1 MERGFS
7 SMKRMVILLAAVIS
21 VLMLFSAAGENSGE
35 DTFVITGLPESGLLS
50 EEAYY
55 PISALL
61 NGEKVECEWSVSN
74 SKAARISTAKKL
86 KTSDVKSAIS
96 FTLTAEHEETGLTAT
111 VDLTLVPNAKSIKI
125 EYNGKTQSS
134 FELSAELTNGPVEF
148 ALSGVVSPKEAGA
161 ALVWTSSDENVAT
174 VNSDG
179 LVTLIGAGSATIT
192 VSTANEKQAEA
203 LVSGYYLPESITLDA
218 PEDLAVKDTAKI
230 VCTIYPEKAAQ
241 SPLKYV
247 SSDEKTISV
256 NQKGEIKALRAG
268 TCEIT
273 VTSLN
278 GISESVTI
286 ECYKPVSSLSIT
298 DSFYVAVGETK
309 PIPVTVKPDDAKY
322 KELTYYSEKPEVATV
337 DEYGNVTGIK
347 EGTAIIGARSVN
359 GIVTEKSVKVKYV
372 ALKSLVNDAFFESL
386 LPGETAPYPVAF
398 NPANATNREV
408 FFESR
413 DPQIASVDENGIIT
427 AHTAGRTEIYC
438 EAKSMDPITL
448 IVRVLEDESVLP
460 LEGIIVGINPGH
472 QITRDFTQLPV
483 APGSSKTKNANS
495 GYVIGVKTKNPEY
508 QVTLDVSMKLKEKL
522 EALGATVV
530 MTRTTNDVKINN
542 IDRAKMLNEA
552 ECDIA
557 LQIHCNNS
565 DNERKTGFLVYTKSK
580 DLQSQ
585 AIGDYIYI
593 GTSEVAGTEISEC
606 KLNDGYMSLNWSTTP
621 AVLLELGY
629 MSNPEEDVLLGTPEY
644 QELLAEGIAK
654 SLVYYFD

>member
-1 MERGFS
+1 
-7 SMKRMVILLAAVIS
+7 MKRMVILLAAVIS
-21 VLMLFSAAGENSGE
+21 VLMLFSAVGENSGE

-179 LVTLIGAGSATIT
+179 LVALIGAGSATIT

-230 VCTIYPEKAAQ
+230 MCTVYPEKAAQ

-359 GIVTEKSVKVKYV
+359 GIVTEKSIKVKYV

-386 LPGETAPYPVAF
+386 LPGETVPYPVVF

-427 AHTAGRTEIYC
+427 AHTAGRTEIHC

-552 ECDIA
+552 GCDIA

-654 SLVYYFD
+654 GLVCYFD

>member
-1 MERGFS
+1 
-7 SMKRMVILLAAVIS
+7 MVILLAAVIS

-179 LVTLIGAGSATIT
+179 LVALIGAGSATIT

-278 GISESVTI
+278 GISQSVTI
-286 ECYKPVSSLSIT
+286 ECFKPVSSLSIT

-359 GIVTEKSVKVKYV
+359 GIVTEKSIKVKYV

-386 LPGETAPYPVAF
+386 LPGETVPYPVAY

-438 EAKSMDPITL
+438 EAKSMAPITL

-460 LEGIIVGINPGH
+460 LEDIIVGINPGH

-508 QVTLDVSMKLKEKL
+508 QVTLDVSLKLKEKL

-644 QELLAEGIAK
+644 QELLAEGIVK
-654 SLVYYFD
+654 GLVYYFD